1 MDAASKFKSMQA
13 NARII
18 KYYRSKVMKC
28 ITESIKDSFD
38 EAYTQNEQNLG
49 AFLDN
54 LGWIYKDIY
63 RIEKNFVPCFSL
75 DYEKYSHFVKEYHK
89 SLNEKIKKLLGAE
102 PEACVLHILHQW
114 LKEYNKTMK
123 ELEV

>member
-1 MDAASKFKSMQA
+1 MKAVAIKLVKKAAKMDAASKFKSMQA

-28 ITESIKDSFD
+28 ITESIKNSFD

-63 RIEKNFVPCFSL
+63 RVETDVVPCFPP
-75 DYEKYSHFVKEYHK
+75 DYDIYAHFVK
-89 SLNEKIKKLLGAE
+89 
-102 PEACVLHILHQW
+102 
-114 LKEYNKTMK
+114 
-123 ELEV
+123 